1 MALTEYEKA
10 GYDLDYTLAMA
21 RVARILRV
29 GEWSEE
35 DGVALYTPIRY
46 SGGLRVPYYPRSG

>member
-29 GEWSEE
+29 GEWSPES
-35 DGVALYTPIRY
+35 GVALYDPFT
-46 SGGLRVPYYPRSG
+46 GA